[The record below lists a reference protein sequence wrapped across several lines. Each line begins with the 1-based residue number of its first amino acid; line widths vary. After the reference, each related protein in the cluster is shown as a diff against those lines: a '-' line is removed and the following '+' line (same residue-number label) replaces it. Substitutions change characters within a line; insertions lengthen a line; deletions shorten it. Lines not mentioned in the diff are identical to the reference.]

1 MRGRPSSR
9 KENME
14 YKAKDDQVYR
24 LVETEVTLRGGKQAK
39 IYYFIGLD
47 QTLKPF
53 CKYAKTLPEGY
64 EIVETKTK
72 PLIKRKR

>member
-1 MRGRPSSR
+1 
-9 KENME
+9 ME
-14 YKAKDDQVYR
+14 YKAIDGQKYR

-47 QTLKPF
+47 QTLRRF

-72 PLIKRKR
+72 PLVRRKHD